1 MSAICPLLGRPTET
15 EPTPY
20 ERHGFRLVRCLETDF
35 IYMENPPAYD
45 ELRDDFPWEK
55 TIKAER
61 NRRKTDEPI
70 FSRLSDAV
78 KRLRRIISPR
88 RNQAY
93 QLAKRAV
100 AQQPKETT
108 LRLLDVGC
116 GSGLIAADCCQRFT
130 ASGRTVKPIGLEL
143 SKRLA
148 KYATKRFAPWSGEV
162 IAAPALKGLN
172 KVRDRSVDV
181 ATLISF
187 LEHDTK
193 PLDLLV
199 ALRPKLSRNG
209 AAIVKV
215 PNYASLNRRIRGKR
229 WCGFRFPDHVNYFTP
244 QTMRRLAEE
253 AGYTVDHSSTPLFG
267 DNMYVV
273 LRPAA

>member
-1 MSAICPLLGRPTET
+1 MASVCPLVGRPTET
-15 EPTPY
+15 EPTPF

-35 IYMENPPAYD
+35 VYMENPPAYD
-45 ELRDDFPWEK
+45 ELRDNFPWEK
-55 TIKAER
+55 TIVAER
-61 NRRKTDEPI
+61 QRRTIDEPI
-70 FSRLSDAV
+70 FSRLSDTL
-78 KRLRRIISPR
+78 KRLRRVISPR

-93 QLAKRAV
+93 QLAKSAV
-100 AQQPKETT
+100 AQTPKNKT

-116 GSGLIAADCCQRFT
+116 GSGLIAADCCERFT
-130 ASGRTVKPIGLEL
+130 ASGRAVTPIGLEL
-143 SKRLA
+143 SAQLA
-148 KYATKRFAPWSGEV
+148 KAATERFSSWSGEV
-162 IAAPALKGLN
+162 ISAPALHGLDQ
-172 KVRDRSVDV
+172 VEDRSIDI

-193 PLDLLV
+193 PLELLV
-199 ALRPKLSRNG
+199 ALRPKLARDG

-215 PNYASLNRRIRGKR
+215 PNFASLNRRIRGKR

-244 QTMRRLAEE
+244 QTMRRLANE

>member
-1 MSAICPLLGRPTET
+1 MTATCPLLGRPTPT
-15 EPTPY
+15 EPTSF

-35 IYMENPPAYD
+35 VYMENPPAYD
-45 ELRDDFPWEK
+45 VVRDDFPWEK
-55 TIKAER
+55 TIRAER
-61 NRRKTDEPI
+61 KRRQTEEPI
-70 FSRLSDAV
+70 FSRLSEAA
-78 KRLRRIISPR
+78 KRLKLVVAPR
-88 RNQAY
+88 RNHAY
-93 QLAKRAV
+93 QLAARAV
-100 AQQPKETT
+100 AERSKETP
-108 LRLLDVGC
+108 LRLLDIGC
-116 GSGLIAADCCQRFT
+116 GSGQLAADCCQRFT
-130 ASGRTVKPIGLEL
+130 GAGRVVKPIGLEL

-172 KVRDRSVDV
+172 KVKDRSVDV

-199 ALRPKLSRNG
+199 ALRPKLTRKG
-209 AAIVKV
+209 AAIIKV
-215 PNYASLNRRIRGKR
+215 PNFASLNRRVRGQR

-244 QTMRRLAEE
+244 QTLRRLAEE
-253 AGYTVDHSSTPLFG
+253 AGYVVEHSRAPLLS